1 MFFSHEG
8 GKKWGHT
15 YCLALS
21 DLAEMYSF
29 LNFYLLLC
37 YWIEKKTFLLTDKK
51 FFDAIIVWT
60 QMPWLKAFCDKSSL
74 SAPQAELE
82 WNGVPQ
88 DVEVGWLLQL
98 ADAWSFIFVCW
109 LWSNDWKTG

>member
-1 MFFSHEG
+1 MTDLPLSSEKKKKREEKKMFFSHEG

-37 YWIEKKTFLLTDKK
+37 Y
-51 FFDAIIVWT
+51 
-60 QMPWLKAFCDKSSL
+60 
-74 SAPQAELE
+74 
-82 WNGVPQ
+82 
-88 DVEVGWLLQL
+88 
-98 ADAWSFIFVCW
+98 
-109 LWSNDWKTG
+109 